1 MSNAKTLECDV
12 LIIGSGAGGGPLA
25 LELSRAGF
33 EVIVLEKG
41 PRHPREAYGRDEVEV
56 TRRSFFAPKID
67 QDPHTVVTRG
77 SPESRLTQ
85 LGWIASCV
93 GGGTAHM
100 GAYLYRFHP
109 DDFRMASRFGSP
121 ADPSGVPLEL
131 VDWPFGY
138 DELEP
143 FYTKAEHEVGV
154 SGLGGV
160 NPFEGPRS
168 GPYPMPPLDAHPVAE
183 LLEDAM
189 RARGGHPFP
198 TPRAVTSRPYMGR
211 PPCVYCEACAG
222 YGCPVGAR
230 GSSQEALLPRAEA
243 TGRCRVL
250 ADRMVRKISVDDR
263 GRATG
268 CEFFDPEGEL
278 RAVRAGVVCICCS
291 AVESAR
297 LLLLS
302 RSSRFPDGLA
312 NGSSRV
318 GRHLQFH
325 AVSMGEG
332 WIAKDRMA
340 TDRMA
345 TDRMATDRMAREIAN
360 SQHPFL
366 GRSMMDHYFLPDGV
380 SELPKGGLLR
390 FFIQPPS
397 PVATAERFAFGQ
409 TPMLWGRGLQEALG
423 NHFQDGLSLGFEVFH
438 DFLPNAETYVDLDPK
453 VRDRWG
459 LPVARIHLHV
469 PEHHRRCGQWV
480 MDRAFELLTDLG
492 AERLVR
498 HSVGG
503 TSAYLVHG
511 TCRAGDDP
519 STSVLDR
526 FCRTHEVENLYVV
539 DGSFMPT
546 SGGASP
552 TLTILAN
559 SFRVAEHLAKK
570 LR

>member
-1 MSNAKTLECDV
+1 MIASKPKTLECDV
-12 LIIGSGAGGGPLA
+12 LIVGSGAGGGPLA
-25 LELSRAGF
+25 LELSRAGS

-41 PRHPREAYGRDEVEV
+41 PRHPRAAYGRDEVEV
-56 TRRSFFAPKID
+56 TRRSFFAPTID
-67 QDPHTVVTRG
+67 RDPHTVVTRH
-77 SPESRLTQ
+77 SPESQLTQ

-143 FYTKAEHEVGV
+143 WYARAEREVGV

-168 GPYPMPPLDAHPVAE
+168 GPYPMPPLDAHPAAE
-183 LLEDAM
+183 LLENAM

-198 TPRAVTSRPYMGR
+198 TPRAVTSRPYKGR
-211 PPCVYCEACAG
+211 PPCAYCETCAG

-243 TGRCRVL
+243 TGRCQVL
-250 ADRMVRKISVDDR
+250 PDCMVRTITVDDR

-268 CEFFDPEGEL
+268 CEFFDPGGEV
-278 RAVRAGVVCICCS
+278 RAVRADVVCICCS

-312 NGSSRV
+312 NGSGRV

-325 AVSMGEG
+325 GVSMGEG
-332 WIAKDRMA
+332 RIPKARLPGAIAD
-340 TDRMA
+340 
-345 TDRMATDRMAREIAN
+345 
-360 SQHPFL
+360 SPHPFL

-380 SELPKGGLLR
+380 SEPSKGGLLR

-409 TPMLWGRGLQEALG
+409 TPTLWGRGLQEALRS
-423 NHFQDGLSLGFEVFH
+423 HFQDGLSLGFEVFH
-438 DFLPNAETYVDLDPK
+438 DFLPNAETFVDLDPE

-480 MDRAFELLTDLG
+480 MDRAFELLTDVG
-492 AERLVR
+492 AEGFVR

-503 TSAYLVHG
+503 TSSYLVHG

-519 STSVLDR
+519 STSVVDR

-559 SFRVAEHLAKK
+559 SFRVAEHLAKQ
-570 LR
+570 RR